1 MSAKDLTAIIADDEP
16 AALKLM
22 RYRLQH
28 AKIPIKII
36 GEAVSGHEAID
47 IIKASQPDVA
57 FLDIQMPP
65 PNGLEIAKTLAE
77 SNNKTQFVFVTAFDN
92 HAIEAFKVSAADYL
106 LKPID
111 EEQLDATLQKLF
123 DNAVKSQQIQAIE
136 TLLQTMGNK
145 SPAIAD
151 NTVKDSSRENCLL
164 VQDGSSNQF
173 LPFEDISFIQ
183 MSGDYASI
191 YHSDQRAFVRVSLTS
206 LLSRLPSSTFVQT
219 HRASAVNIKYIKSTL
234 MEAGDLYLVL
244 NDNRKIKISR
254 SRKASVLDLLEQS
267 FKQPARNKPPA

>member
-1 MSAKDLTAIIADDEP
+1 MSTKGLTAIIADDEP

-36 GEAVSGHEAID
+36 GEAASGHEAID

-92 HAIEAFKVSAADYL
+92 HAVEAFKVSAADYL

-111 EEQLDATLQKLF
+111 EEQLDTTLQKLF

-136 TLLQTMGNK
+136 TLLQNMGNK
-145 SPAIAD
+145 TSAIAS
-151 NTVKDSSRENCLL
+151 NTVKDNSRENCLL
-164 VQDGSSNQF
+164 VQDGSSNLF
-173 LPFEDISFIQ
+173 LPIEDISFVQI
-183 MSGDYASI
+183 SGDYASI
-191 YHSDQRAFVRVSLTS
+191 YHGDQRAFVRASLTS
-206 LLSRLPSSTFVQT
+206 LLSRLPNNIFVQT
-219 HRASAVNIKYIKSTL
+219 HRSSAVNIKHIKSTFI
-234 MEAGDLYLVL
+234 EAGDLYLVL
-244 NDNRKIKISR
+244 TDNRKIKISR
-254 SRKASVLDLLEQS
+254 SRKASILNLLEHS
-267 FKQPARNKPPA
+267 LKQPANNKPPV